1 VKSLQKEQNS
11 RNLLLWTPI
20 CRNKLAITPKW
31 FNSLDTNSSSLA
43 IVTFLFLSI
52 IDLQTINAS
61 FWWNTC
67 CHSTNFFDAPA
78 FSYTKLCKR
87 QTKNSSNHRI
97 FTKTHGN
104 DQYCEFWTIAIIFM
118 QWKLR
123 NITNYT
129 QFLFIMSIN
138 GMTIIT
144 KAFFIIHTVSLFT
157 SAMHNIH
164 I

>member
-1 VKSLQKEQNS
+1 M
-11 RNLLLWTPI
+11 TPI
-20 CRNKLAITPKW
+20 CRNKSAITPKW
-31 FNSLDTNSSSLA
+31 FNSLETNSSSLA

-61 FWWNTC
+61 FDEICTC

-104 DQYCEFWTIAIIFM
+104 DQYRKFWTITIIFM

-129 QFLFIMSIN
+129 QFLFIMNIN
-138 GMTIIT
+138 GMTSDYYQSI
-144 KAFFIIHTVSLFT
+144 FYQSHSEFSLLVQCTTFT
-157 SAMHNIH
+157 FRLAQSYNF
-164 I
+164 